1 MKHRCFV
8 IAARPARYDVITVKY
23 DERSLQTMFVFDGG
37 ARYDIATMNARS
49 AELNRQTAEMKHLVA
64 RYQKGTITSEQFEH
78 DRAALLELG
87 RNT

>member
-23 DERSLQTMFVFDGG
+23 DERSLQTMFVFDGD

-64 RYQKGTITSEQFEH
+64 RYQAGTITSEQFEH
-78 DRAALLELG
+78 DRAALIELG